1 VRRLANGDDWWVRGH
16 VPITDL
22 ADYVLDLPADFEADN
37 SVGDFVLGELGPLP
51 KRGDMVQANG
61 YSPQVEAVRKNRIE
75 AGRILD
81 HHARG
86 EDRPPGCRGR

>member
-1 VRRLANGDDWWVRGH
+1 M
-16 VPITDL
+16 
-22 ADYVLDLPADFEADN
+22 
-37 SVGDFVLGELGPLP
+37 GDFVLGELGPLP

-86 EDRPPGCRGR
+86 EDGPTRLSRPVKEAAATPRGQEQQAGGGPA